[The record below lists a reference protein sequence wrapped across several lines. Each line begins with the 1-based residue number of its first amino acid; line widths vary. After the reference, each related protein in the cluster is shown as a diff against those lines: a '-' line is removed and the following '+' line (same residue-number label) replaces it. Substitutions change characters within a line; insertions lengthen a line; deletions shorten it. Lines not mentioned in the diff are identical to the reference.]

1 MINVIVNYYLN
12 MKLSPKGWPRLST
25 ALTYQDANAAIAWI
39 CKAFG
44 FEVRLKVDGEGG
56 LVEHSELTF
65 GEAVLMVSD
74 ERVQQRKERAFVS
87 PASVE
92 GKCTQSVMLYIDDAD
107 AHCARAK
114 AAGGTIM
121 YGPTVSDYGE
131 DHWTDKS
138 YQVRDPEGHLW
149 WFCERVRG

>member
-1 MINVIVNYYLN
+1 
-12 MKLSPKGWPRLST
+12 MKPPPQGWPRLSS

-65 GEAVLMVSD
+65 GESVLMVSD
-74 ERVQQRKERAFVS
+74 QRVQQRRERAFAS
-87 PASVE
+87 PASI
-92 GKCTQSVMLYIDDAD
+92 GGTCTQSVMLYIDDAD
-107 AHCARAK
+107 AHCARAQ

-131 DHWTDKS
+131 DYWVDKS